1 MTTLMTLRTNE
12 TTDAR
17 KTVCTDHSTGEAPA
31 HYGAHIARSL
41 ELRAGRGERQT
52 DRPHPRVD
60 LRHPGQPDEAD
71 VVVDSLRLP
80 AGTKSNITSSE
91 WTLSPIKTQQK
102 P

>member
-1 MTTLMTLRTNE
+1 MTLRTNE

-31 HYGAHIARSL
+31 HHGAHIARSL

-91 WTLSPIKTQQK
+91 WRLSAIKTQQK